1 MAKLDRDIVW
11 ESKDLK
17 LFGITLDNNL
27 KLDKHVSNIYSKANR
42 KLSELN
48 FVEITLRH
56 GCFLQIC
63 CIFSEQ
69 LFLKGTLM
77 QI

>member
-1 MAKLDRDIVW
+1 MWAKLDRDLVW

-17 LFGITLDNNL
+17 LFGITVDNNL

-48 FVEITLRH
+48 FIEITHRH
-56 GCFLQIC
+56 GCSPANLLHFFRIP
-63 CIFSEQ
+63 FP
-69 LFLKGTLM
+69 
-77 QI
+77 